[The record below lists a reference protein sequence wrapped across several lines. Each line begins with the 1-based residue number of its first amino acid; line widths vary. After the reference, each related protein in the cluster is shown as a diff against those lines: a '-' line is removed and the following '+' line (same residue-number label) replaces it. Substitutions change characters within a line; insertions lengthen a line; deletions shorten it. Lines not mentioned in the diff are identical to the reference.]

1 MLRRWLKLMVS
12 KGLDGIGVDNNEKI
26 TVYDQAGGFMHF
38 LSKLLRSVTRYGT
51 VIATCYGGGLK
62 SW

>member
-1 MLRRWLKLMVS
+1 MVS